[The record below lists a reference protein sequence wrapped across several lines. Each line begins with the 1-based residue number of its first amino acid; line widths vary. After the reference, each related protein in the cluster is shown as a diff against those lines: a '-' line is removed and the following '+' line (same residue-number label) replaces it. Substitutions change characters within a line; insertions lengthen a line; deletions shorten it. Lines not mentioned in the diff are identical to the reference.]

1 MKTNSLC
8 FSEVVQSS
16 LEQWKAQTWKWDNF
30 PQFGSIVTIES
41 GKRTIFGVVF
51 QVQTGSLDPI
61 HAPVAYQKTEEELK
75 SEQPQIFE
83 FLKTTFD
90 CLTIGYKENGKF
102 FYTLAPEPPKIH
114 AFVSK
119 TTSDMAKSF
128 LHSNQYLHLLFGHEN
143 KLGNIDELLLAILK
157 FKASKTTLTQES
169 IEKFSQTF
177 SLITGNDYRRLK
189 LFLLRAQNIF
199 INN

>member
-61 HAPVAYQKTEEELK
+61 HAPVAYQKTEEEL
-75 SEQPQIFE
+75 IW
-83 FLKTTFD
+83 L
-90 CLTIGYKENGKF
+90 N
-102 FYTLAPEPPKIH
+102 
-114 AFVSK
+114 
-119 TTSDMAKSF
+119 
-128 LHSNQYLHLLFGHEN
+128 
-143 KLGNIDELLLAILK
+143 
-157 FKASKTTLTQES
+157 
-169 IEKFSQTF
+169 
-177 SLITGNDYRRLK
+177 
-189 LFLLRAQNIF
+189 
-199 INN
+199 